1 MKKFEYL
8 KRERNIMHNSIT
20 QNELNDLGSDGWEL
34 VTIIPQNNN
43 GWITYFFKREIIQ
56 WKLLGCINGIKEK
69 DIMIVLKTW
78 MILMFG

>member
-56 WKLLGCINGIKEK
+56 
-69 DIMIVLKTW
+69 
-78 MILMFG
+78 